1 MTTGLTRHLNILDY
15 SLSSLW
21 RRKMKNISV
30 LLVFAGVIFLV
41 ASFQMVTHAL
51 TETAERALRST
62 PEITIQKMSAGRQV
76 NIPVDYAEQ
85 LTTIFGIRDIVPRVW
100 GYYFD
105 EVNGANY
112 TVMGID
118 TRRMDLGDKLHLTL
132 EEGSVPDPDAGGGVL
147 VGRSL
152 KKTVEEKG
160 GRLLSL
166 FRPDLSQASF
176 EVSGVFKPETDILTN
191 DLIVMNVGD
200 ARDLFGLPQDMAT
213 DLCVYVTN
221 PSEVATIAKKIADAL
236 PDTRVLTRAQIS
248 KTYQVVFGWRSG
260 FGSVCLLAALT
271 AFVIL
276 AWDKAS
282 GLSPEEK
289 REISILKILGWETT
303 DIIAVRFWEGFL
315 MSGLAFVIGCTLA
328 YIHVAFFAAS
338 LFRPVLIGWS
348 VIHPSFSL
356 VPSFMVTNFLLIF
369 CFSVLPYLAA
379 TVIPAWRSASVP
391 ADSALSGM

>member
-1 MTTGLTRHLNILDY
+1 MTGGFTRHLNILDY

-30 LLVFAGVIFLV
+30 LVVFAGVIFLV

-51 TETAERALRST
+51 TETAERALRNT

-76 NIPVDYAEQ
+76 EIPVNYADK
-85 LTTIFGIRDIVPRVW
+85 LSGIFGIRDIVPRIW

-105 EVNGANY
+105 EVQEANY

-118 TRRMDLGDKLHLTL
+118 ILRMPLGDRLNLTL
-132 EEGSVPDPDAGGGVL
+132 EEGSMPNPDTGGGVA
-147 VGRSL
+147 VGRSI
-152 KKTVEEKG
+152 KRIVKEKG
-160 GRLLSL
+160 GRLLSM

-176 EVSGVFKPETDILTN
+176 EVTGVFKQETDILTN
-191 DLIVMNVGD
+191 DLVVMNMND
-200 ARDLFGLPQDMAT
+200 ARDLFNIPSDLAT
-213 DLCVYVTN
+213 DFCVYVTN
-221 PSEVATIAKKIADAL
+221 LSEVSTIAKKIADVL

-260 FGSVCLLAALT
+260 FASVCLLAALT

-276 AWDKAS
+276 SWDKAS

-303 DIIAVRFWEGFL
+303 DIIAVRFWEGSL
-315 MSGLAFVIGCTLA
+315 MSGFAFVIGCTLA
-328 YIHVAFFAAS
+328 LEIGAT
-338 LFRPVLIGWS
+338 PVVQRTAGE
-348 VIHPSFSL
+348 V
-356 VPSFMVTNFLLIF
+356 
-369 CFSVLPYLAA
+369 
-379 TVIPAWRSASVP
+379 
-391 ADSALSGM
+391 